1 MRKSRSPSP
10 HPAFTWAE
18 TPDRY
23 DVFQTAQ
30 VQAAAYRR
38 ALEERPCA
46 PKRTYREMLEV
57 FSEPLPES
65 GSDGVSVLNE
75 LAVRG
80 EEGLTP
86 MTHSR
91 FFGWVLGGSS
101 PVGVAADWLTS
112 AWGQNAAFHT
122 SSPTAAA
129 VEQVAAGWL
138 VDILRLPQEAAVGFV
153 TGATVGNFTALA
165 AARGAVLRRAGWD
178 ADNDGLFGA
187 PPITV
192 YVGDDAHTSVFSALG
207 YLGLGRNR
215 VRRVKSD
222 DQGRMVA
229 ADLAAQM
236 DRQDGPSIVI
246 AQAGQINTG
255 AFDPF
260 ADILEI
266 ARPRNAWLHVDGAFG
281 LWARAHP
288 DYRPLTEGVEHAD
301 SWAVDGHKWLQTPFD
316 SGYAIVR
323 DRDSL
328 QRAMSI
334 DASYLPPVGG
344 DDRIPSFFVPEL
356 SRRARGLPTWATLKS
371 LGRQGVEDLV
381 GRHCAIARKIAMRL
395 GGADGVRIVNDVVL
409 NQVIVSFGRPEHDA
423 RQRKALT
430 EAVIARLREDGTIFV
445 GGARWRD
452 DWVMRI
458 SVICDATMPADA
470 EPVADLILGAWTAVS
485 GGSAD
490 FAGPSVARPTG

>member
-1 MRKSRSPSP
+1 MRKSLSPGP
-10 HPAFTWAE
+10 RPATIWAE

-23 DVFQTAQ
+23 DVLQAAQ
-30 VQAAAYRR
+30 VHASAYRR
-38 ALEERPCA
+38 GLEDMPCA
-46 PKRTYREMLEV
+46 PKRSYREMLEV
-57 FSEPLPES
+57 FSEPLPER
-65 GSDGVSVLNE
+65 GSDGVSVLND
-75 LAVRG
+75 LVARG
-80 EEGLTP
+80 EQGLTP
-86 MTHSR
+86 MTHSG

-129 VEQVAAGWL
+129 VEEIASGWL
-138 VDILRLPQEAAVGFV
+138 LDVLHLPDEAAVGFV

-215 VRRVKSD
+215 VTRVRSD
-222 DQGRMVA
+222 DQGRMIA
-229 ADLAAQM
+229 TDLAMQM
-236 DRQDGPSIVI
+236 ADRDGPAIVI

-260 ADILEI
+260 ADILDL
-266 ARPRNAWLHVDGAFG
+266 ARTKNAWVHVDGAFG

-288 DYRPLTEGVEHAD
+288 DYRPLTNGVEDAD

-328 QRAMSI
+328 HRAMSI
-334 DASYLPPVGG
+334 DASYLPAVGER
-344 DDRIPSFFVPEL
+344 DRIPSFLVPEL
-356 SRRARGLPTWATLKS
+356 SRRARGLPTWAMLKT
-371 LGRQGVEDLV
+371 LGRNGVEDLV
-381 GRHCAIARKIAMRL
+381 GRHCAIARRIAERI
-395 GGADGVRIVNDVVL
+395 GSADGVHVVNDVVL
-409 NQVIVSFGRPEHDA
+409 NQVIVSFGHLEHNS
-423 RQRKALT
+423 RQREALT
-430 EAVIARLREDGTIFV
+430 EAVISRLREEGSIFV

-452 DWVMRI
+452 DWVMRV
-458 SVICDATMPADA
+458 SVICDATQTADA
-470 EPVADLILGAWTAVS
+470 EPVADQILNAWKAVS
-485 GGSAD
+485 GGSA
-490 FAGPSVARPTG
+490 GPAAAKPPG

>member
-1 MRKSRSPSP
+1 MRKSPSP
-10 HPAFTWAE
+10 GPQPATTWAE
-18 TPDRY
+18 LPDRY

-30 VQAAAYRR
+30 AHAAAYRR
-38 ALEERPCA
+38 GLEEKPCA
-46 PKRTYREMLEV
+46 PKRSHREMLEI
-57 FSEPLPES
+57 FSEPLPEA
-65 GSDGVSVLNE
+65 GSDGVGVLND
-75 LAVRG
+75 LVARG
-80 EEGLTP
+80 EQGLTP
-86 MTHSR
+86 MTHSG

-129 VEQVAAGWL
+129 VEETAAGWL
-138 VDILRLPQEAAVGFV
+138 LDVLCLPREAAVGFV

-215 VRRVKSD
+215 VRRVRSD
-222 DQGRMVA
+222 AQGRMLA

-236 DRQDGPSIVI
+236 KGQDGPSIVI

-266 ARPRNAWLHVDGAFG
+266 AETGKAWLHVDGAFG

-288 DYRPLTEGVEHAD
+288 DYRPLTEGAEHAD

-344 DDRIPSFFVPEL
+344 EDRIPSFLVPEL
-356 SRRARGLPTWATLKS
+356 SRRARGLPTWAMLKT
-371 LGRQGVEDLV
+371 LGRQGVQDLV
-381 GRHCAIARKIAMRL
+381 GRHCAIARRIAERL

-409 NQVIVSFGRPEHDA
+409 NQVIVSFGHPQHGA

-430 EAVIARLREDGTIFV
+430 EAVIARLTADGSIFV

-458 SVICDATMPADA
+458 SVICDATLKADA
-470 EPVADLILGAWTAVS
+470 APVADLILKAWADVSDGGAGSTDAVTLKP
-485 GGSAD
+485 
-490 FAGPSVARPTG
+490 PS

>member
-1 MRKSRSPSP
+1 MRKSLSPGP
-10 HPAFTWAE
+10 HPATTWADA
-18 TPDRY
+18 PDRY
-23 DVFQTAQ
+23 DVLQAAQ
-30 VQAAAYRR
+30 VHASAYRR
-38 ALEERPCA
+38 GLEEKPCT
-46 PKRTYREMLEV
+46 PKQSYREMLQV
-57 FSEPLPES
+57 FSEPLPET
-65 GSDGVSVLNE
+65 GSDGSEVLNE
-75 LAVRG
+75 LVARG
-80 EEGLTP
+80 EQGLTP
-86 MTHSR
+86 MTHPG

-101 PVGVAADWLTS
+101 PVGVAADWLAS

-129 VEQVAAGWL
+129 VEKIAAGWL
-138 VDILRLPQEAAVGFV
+138 LDVLHLPEQAAVGFV

-192 YVGDDAHTSVFSALG
+192 YAGDDAHTSVFSALG

-215 VRRVKSD
+215 VRRVRSD
-222 DQGRMVA
+222 DQGRMMA
-229 ADLAAQM
+229 TDLARQM
-236 DRQDGPSIVI
+236 AELNGPSIVI

-260 ADILEI
+260 PDILEI
-266 ARPRNAWLHVDGAFG
+266 AKSTNAWVHVDGAFG

-288 DYRPLTEGVEHAD
+288 EYRFLTEGVEHAD

-334 DASYLPPVGG
+334 DASYLPAVGEA
-344 DDRIPSFFVPEL
+344 DRIPSFLVPEL
-356 SRRARGLPTWATLKS
+356 SRRARGLPTWAMLKS

-381 GRHCAIARKIAMRL
+381 GRHCAIARKIAEHL
-395 GGADGVRIVNDVVL
+395 GSTDGIRIVNDVVL
-409 NQVIVSFGRPEHDA
+409 NQVIISFGHPEQGA
-423 RQRKALT
+423 AQRKALT
-430 EAVIARLREDGTIFV
+430 EAVIARLRDDGSIFV

-458 SVICDATMPADA
+458 SVICDATQPADA
-470 EPVADLILGAWTAVS
+470 EPVADVILKAWAAVS
-485 GGSAD
+485 GGTAR
-490 FAGPSVARPTG
+490 AATPVAIRTPD

>member
-1 MRKSRSPSP
+1 MRKSLSPGP
-10 HPAFTWAE
+10 HPAITWAE
-18 TPDRY
+18 APDRY
-23 DVFQTAQ
+23 DVLQAAQ
-30 VQAAAYRR
+30 VHAAAYRR
-38 ALEERPCA
+38 GLEKKPCA
-46 PKRTYREMLEV
+46 SMRSYREMLQV
-57 FSEPLPES
+57 FCEPLPEI
-65 GSDGVSVLNE
+65 GSSGVSVLND
-75 LAVRG
+75 LVARG
-80 EEGLTP
+80 EQGLTP
-86 MTHSR
+86 MTHPG

-129 VEQVAAGWL
+129 VEETAAGWL
-138 VDILRLPQEAAVGFV
+138 LDVLNLPQEAAVGFV

-192 YVGDDAHTSVFSALG
+192 YAGSDAHTSVFSALG

-222 DQGRMVA
+222 DQGRMIA
-229 ADLAAQM
+229 TDLAAEM
-236 DRQDGPSIVI
+236 EGQDGPSIVI
-246 AQAGQINTG
+246 VQAGQINTG

-266 ARPRNAWLHVDGAFG
+266 ARPKNAWVHVDGAFG

-288 DYRPLTEGVEHAD
+288 DYRPLTEGVELAD

-316 SGYAIVR
+316 TGYAIVR

-328 QRAMSI
+328 QQAMSI
-334 DASYLPPVGG
+334 DASYLPSVGEQ
-344 DDRIPSFFVPEL
+344 DRIPSFLVPEL
-356 SRRARGLPTWATLKS
+356 SRRARGVPTWAMLKS
-371 LGRQGVEDLV
+371 LGRKGVEDLV
-381 GRHCAIARKIAMRL
+381 GRHCAIARRIAERL
-395 GGADGVRIVNDVVL
+395 RIADGVRILNDVVL
-409 NQVIVSFGRPEHDA
+409 NQVIVSFGHPEHNA
-423 RQRKALT
+423 RQRNALT
-430 EAVIARLREDGTIFV
+430 EAVIARLRQDGSIFV

-458 SVICDATMPADA
+458 SVICDATRPADA
-470 EPVADLILGAWTAVS
+470 DPVADLILNAWATVS
-485 GGSAD
+485 AGPAASAD
-490 FAGPSVARPTG
+490 ALAERQPG

>member
-1 MRKSRSPSP
+1 MRKSRSPGP
-10 HPAFTWAE
+10 HPATTWAE
-18 TPDRY
+18 TTDRF
-23 DVFQTAQ
+23 DVLRTAQ
-30 VQAAAYRR
+30 AHATAYRR
-38 ALEERPCA
+38 GLKEEPCA
-46 PKRTYREMLEV
+46 PKRNYREMLDV
-57 FSEPLPES
+57 FSEPLPET
-65 GSDGVSVLNE
+65 GRNGPDVLNE
-75 LAVRG
+75 LVERG
-80 EEGLTP
+80 QQGLSQ
-86 MTHSR
+86 MTHPG

-101 PVGVAADWLTS
+101 PVGVAADWLAS

-129 VEQVAAGWL
+129 VEEVAAGWL
-138 VDILRLPQEAAVGFV
+138 LDVLHLPKQAAVGFV

-178 ADNDGLFGA
+178 ADGDGLFGA

-215 VRRVKSD
+215 VKRIRSD
-222 DQGRMVA
+222 GEGRMMA
-229 ADLAAQM
+229 SDLAAQLAA
-236 DRQDGPSIVI
+236 QDGPSIVI

-260 ADILEI
+260 ADIQEI
-266 ARPRNAWLHVDGAFG
+266 ANARNAWVHVDGAFG

-288 DYRPLTEGVEHAD
+288 DYRALTEGVENAD

-334 DASYLPPVGG
+334 DASYLPAVGEQ
-344 DDRIPSFFVPEL
+344 DRIPSFLVPEL
-356 SRRARGLPTWATLKS
+356 SRRARGLPTWAMLKS

-381 GRHCAIARKIAMRL
+381 GRHCAIARRIAERV

-409 NQVIVSFGRPEHDA
+409 NQVIVGFGRAEHSA
-423 RQRKALT
+423 AQRKALT
-430 EAVIARLREDGTIFV
+430 EAVIARLREQGSIFV

-470 EPVADLILGAWTAVS
+470 DPVADLILGAWRAVS
-485 GGSAD
+485 GGSEALPLKD
-490 FAGPSVARPTG
+490 APLPVT